1 MKRALVSG
9 ASGFV
14 GRHFSTRLERTGWDV
29 TGFDIRDRL
38 TPHDAVDW
46 FATDDQRYDLLVH
59 CAANVGGRMKIDGD
73 PLWVAHNLAVDEATF
88 RWAVRTGTPVLYFSS
103 SAAYPVHLQTRDA
116 EWTLAEADMFRAEP
130 IGDDRPSAE
139 WFDSEPDATYGLAKR
154 VGEYLADVART
165 MGATVSIVRP
175 FSGYGTDQSLDYP
188 FPSFIDR
195 AKRRADPFDVWGDG
209 TQTRDFIHIDDIVQ
223 ACLNIVEAQP
233 VRPVNLCTGVP
244 TSFLELAAAC
254 AAAVGYEPTVVTH
267 PDMPTGVHYRVG
279 DPTFMHEFHTP
290 RITLAE
296 GILRAVSA

>member
-1 MKRALVSG
+1 MSG

-14 GRHFSTRLERTGWDV
+14 GRHFSARLERDGWDV
-29 TGFDIRDRL
+29 TGFDIADYVSR
-38 TPHDAVDW
+38 DAVDW
-46 FATDDQRYDLLVH
+46 FRTDGSRYDLLVH

-73 PLWVAHNLAVDEATF
+73 PLWVAHNLAVDEAAF
-88 RWAVRTGTPVLYFSS
+88 RWAVRTVTPVLYFSS
-103 SAAYPVHLQTRDA
+103 SAAYPIHMQERGCHWKLEEGDFA
-116 EWTLAEADMFRAEP
+116 RAN
-130 IGDDRPSAE
+130 
-139 WFDSEPDATYGLAKR
+139 EPDAYSDQWFDGEADSTYGLAKR
-154 VGEYLADVART
+154 VGEYLAGKARE
-165 MGATVSIVRP
+165 MGATVSVVRP

-223 ACLNIVEAQP
+223 AGLNIVEAREA
-233 VRPVNLCTGVP
+233 RPVNLCTGIP

-267 PDMPTGVHYRVG
+267 PDKPTGVHYRVG

>member
-1 MKRALVSG
+1 MKRALISG

-14 GRHFSTRLERTGWDV
+14 GRHFSARLERDGWDV
-29 TGFDIRDRL
+29 TGFDIADYVPR
-38 TPHDAVDW
+38 DAVDW
-46 FATDDQRYDLLVH
+46 FRMDGSRYDLLVH

-73 PLWVAHNLAVDEATF
+73 PLWVAHNLAVDEAAF
-88 RWAVRTGTPVLYFSS
+88 RWAVRTNTPVLYFSS
-103 SAAYPVHLQTRDA
+103 SAAYPIHLQSRGDRRHLR
-116 EWTLAEADMFRAEP
+116 EYMVNLAEYLGSGDAFAD
-130 IGDDRPSAE
+130 SAA
-139 WFDSEPDATYGLAKR
+139 DNTYGLAKR
-154 VGEYLADVART
+154 VGEYLADKARE
-165 MGATVSIVRP
+165 MGATISIVRP

-209 TQTRDFIHIDDIVQ
+209 TQTRDFMHIDDIVQ
-223 ACLNIVEAQP
+223 ACLNIVEAGES
-233 VRPVNLCTGVP
+233 RPVNLCTGVP

-267 PDMPTGVHYRVG
+267 PDKPTGVHYRVG

-296 GILRAVSA
+296 GILRAVTA